1 MYVHQTKRNSC
12 TRWQNENY
20 TLATWKYIYQ
30 NCCNS
35 ILKWIQ
41 INYNHNNMYLCE
53 LRWSAHPFYLR
64 LLVTTVIFIFRS
76 LAIVCVFVF
85 DVIFS
90 FSRFSVFFIFF
101 LGSLVCRSCQWENKM
116 QIQFDECDGKYLRV
130 LCMCVCARVYW
141 CSFRVAAEHGGEQCT
156 CVEAR
161 AQKLFNNGTVVFIEC
176 TQKTLWKHIQH
187 FIHFAIV
194 LLLMLLLLFFLDS
207 LSLVGFQMILFA
219 FTVKC
224 MCAFC
229 VWPW

>member
-76 LAIVCVFVF
+76 LAIVSVFVF

-90 FSRFSVFFIFF
+90 FSRFSVFLFF
-101 LGSLVCRSCQWENKM
+101 FSVRWFAAVASGRIKCKYNLMNVMENIYVC
-116 QIQFDECDGKYLRV
+116 
-130 LCMCVCARVYW
+130 CVCA
-141 CSFRVAAEHGGEQCT
+141 
-156 CVEAR
+156 CVQECIGAR
-161 AQKLFNNGTVVFIEC
+161 SVWLLNMGVNN
-176 TQKTLWKHIQH
+176 
-187 FIHFAIV
+187 V
-194 LLLMLLLLFFLDS
+194 L
-207 LSLVGFQMILFA
+207 V
-219 FTVKC
+219 
-224 MCAFC
+224 
-229 VWPW
+229 